1 MHRQLRVNA
10 ETVVGLVLLVFSVVY
25 WFQARALPHSAL
37 GGSVGASGMP
47 ELLAILLGVFSLILT
62 VKSLFA
68 TAHER
73 AEMRDYIGGLRQ
85 NLRASGI
92 WIIGAATVFALPIA
106 GYPVTV
112 ALLLFSI
119 ALYYGRRPSLLLVAF
134 AIGGAVVFTLL
145 FSVLLRVPMP
155 LGIWPS
161 LLPH

>member
-1 MHRQLRVNA
+1 MHRQLHANA
-10 ETVVGLVLLVFSVVY
+10 ETLVGLVLLVFSVVY

-47 ELLAILLGVFSLILT
+47 ELLAILLGVFSVILT

-68 TAHER
+68 TAAERTEMHE
-73 AEMRDYIGGLRQ
+73 AIGGLRQ
-85 NLRASGI
+85 NLRAAGI
-92 WIIGAATVFALPIA
+92 WLIGVATVIVLPIA

-119 ALYYGRRPSLLLVAF
+119 AVYYGRRPSLLLVAF
-134 AIGGAVVFTLL
+134 SVGGAAVFTLL